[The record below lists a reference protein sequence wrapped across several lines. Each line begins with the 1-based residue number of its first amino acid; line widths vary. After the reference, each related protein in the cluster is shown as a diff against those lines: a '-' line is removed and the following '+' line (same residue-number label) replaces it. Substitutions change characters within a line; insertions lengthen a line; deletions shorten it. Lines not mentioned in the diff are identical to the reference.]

1 MNAEK
6 EALIVV
12 IAPPVSTAIEGMA
25 DSIGIDETA
34 TIETVA
40 IVVEME
46 EALIGTNVAEVVVVI
61 DTKDAEDT
69 IGVTGDP
76 QNERVSKNV

>member
-1 MNAEK
+1 M
-6 EALIVV
+6 V
-12 IAPPVSTAIEGMA
+12 IAPPDSTAIEGMA

-34 TIETVA
+34 TIETVV

-46 EALIGTNVAEVVVVI
+46 EALIGTNVAEVAAVI

-76 QNERVSKNV
+76 QNARVSKNVLTYL